1 MSYKFSIPTF
11 RKTVIK
17 TFGEYVRTY
26 PGSHDCMLLCN
37 EDGIFAYSEE
47 YVNSG
52 RVKRLMDNGSPK
64 YYLSIEDDT
73 FRPKPHLKK
82 FKTEQEVIDYRCQV
96 DKWMW
101 NRFKLGLAELLD
113 KEADSVL
120 KVLD

>member
-26 PGSHDCMLLCN
+26 PGSHGNMLLCN
-37 EDGIFAYSEE
+37 NDGIFAYSEE

-52 RVKRLMDNGSPK
+52 MVARIMYHGEPK
-64 YYLSIEDDT
+64 YYLSILDNSLRPVPYQKT
-73 FRPKPHLKK
+73 FV
-82 FKTEQEVIDYRCQV
+82 TEQEVIDYLLQV

-101 NRFKLGLAELLD
+101 NRFKSGLAELLN
-113 KEADSVL
+113 KEADEAL

>member
-17 TFGEYVRTY
+17 AFGEYVRTY

-37 EDGIFAYSEE
+37 GFGIFAYSEE
-47 YVNSG
+47 YINSG
-52 RVKRLMDNGSPK
+52 KVERLMDHGSPK
-64 YYLSIEDDT
+64 YYLSIDDDT
-73 FRPKPHLKK
+73 LRPEPYLKA
-82 FKTEQEVIDYRCQV
+82 FVTEQEVIDYLHQV

-101 NRFKLGLAELLD
+101 NRFKSGLAELLN
-113 KEADSVL
+113 KEADEAL